1 HSRCIRKG
9 VWESVWMT
17 VENRMFSP
25 ERHMDVLERVLRTGA
40 DAPFERMQWKRF
52 SYSKKRPD

>member
-1 HSRCIRKG
+1 M
-9 VWESVWMT
+9 WESVWMT

-40 DAPFERMQWKRF
+40 DAP
-52 SYSKKRPD
+52 